1 MACFMDGALGEGLV
15 VMHQRLVRSQTTDG
29 AAAVAPVVP
38 SPLPKRALDVAG
50 ASLGLVAAAP
60 LLALS
65 ALAIK
70 CTSRGPVLYSQVR
83 IGKEGAPFRIYKLRT
98 MRADAELRLA
108 EVMHLNVHARDLG
121 DGRMYKIADDPRV
134 TKVGR
139 FLRRFSLDELPQ
151 LVNVVKG
158 EMSLVGPRPL
168 TPAEDCHVVGPA
180 RRRSSVLPGVTG
192 PWQVLGRNAIPFEEM
207 MWLDCMYVG
216 RWSFATDLRLLARTI
231 PAVLRGEQPC

>member
-1 MACFMDGALGEGLV
+1 
-15 VMHQRLVRSQTTDG
+15 MHQRLLRSQTTDDLAAG
-29 AAAVAPVVP
+29 AAVAPVVP
-38 SPLPKRALDVAG
+38 SAPPLKRALDVAG
-50 ASLGLVAAAP
+50 ALLGLVAAAP
-60 LLALS
+60 LLALC

-70 CTSRGPVLYSQVR
+70 CTSRGPVLYRQVR
-83 IGKEGAPFRIYKLRT
+83 VGRHGAPFRIYKLRT

-134 TKVGR
+134 TKLGR

-151 LVNVVKG
+151 LLNVLKG

-168 TPAEDCHVVGPA
+168 TQEEDGHVVGAA
-180 RRRSSVLPGVTG
+180 RRRASVAPGLTG

-207 MWLDCMYVG
+207 MRLDCAYVTG
-216 RWSFATDLRLLARTI
+216 WSFATDLMLLARTI
-231 PAVLRGEQPC
+231 PAVLRGEAPC

>member
-1 MACFMDGALGEGLV
+1 MAALGEGLV
-15 VMHQRLVRSQTTDG
+15 RKSVSFESQTLDG
-29 AAAVAPVVP
+29 VGVGGAPAVAAVVP
-38 SPLPKRALDVAG
+38 SPPVLERAFNLAG

-65 ALAIK
+65 AVAIK

-83 IGKEGAPFRIYKLRT
+83 IGKDGAPFRIYKLRT

-108 EVMHLNVHARDLG
+108 DVMHLNVHARDLG
-121 DGRMYKIADDPRV
+121 DERMYKIADDPRV

-151 LVNVVKG
+151 LVNVIKG
-158 EMSLVGPRPL
+158 DMSLVGPRPL
-168 TPAEDCHVVGPA
+168 TPTEDSHVVGQA
-180 RRRSSVLPGVTG
+180 RRRSSVAPGITG

-207 MWLDCMYVG
+207 VRLDCAYVS
-216 RWSFATDLRLLARTI
+216 RRSLATDLKLLARTI
-231 PAVLRGEQPC
+231 PAVLRGEQAC